1 MSFFGRKKKDKFSD
15 ENNTS
20 FTADPDYLDKAY
32 GSMGDGVLDEDENSD
47 NFADEYAF
55 SNSRDYEPGEGYEPN
70 EGREP
75 GESDER
81 LNSDN
86 DPMSGETDGSFDP
99 LEETEPFS
107 AGGAYEHEDSSAYD
121 GYSNAGSAADM
132 EYEVDSDAYGRGYEI
147 DAADK
152 FGDIEPGADE
162 TGYFGDFEY
171 AANDN
176 AHYNAKTSSQDSDEY
191 AEYAS
196 ANNAD
201 GGETGGVYDSG
212 DTEDMDSENIN
223 RRLER
228 IRESE
233 ADSLLDGYQTE
244 FNESDGAEDDRP
256 DGGLSEDV
264 WSDGSGG
271 VYDEYDTDG
280 AEAEDDT
287 NDDIYAAYA
296 PKSVKVDRV
305 ETSYYDLDSFG
316 KEEKP
321 PKKSRFKNFFKKYK
335 KWMIGAGA
343 AVLVVAIVV
352 CSVSYISYRADPLRG
367 YTQITVTNG
376 NVIKTMSCTG
386 SVEPFARYEIKSTVS
401 GSITESPLNAGDTVR
416 AGELVYKVDDTNAQL
431 AVQQAENAVER
442 AQAATQSASSS
453 SSDSVRIYANA
464 TGTISNLNI
473 QSGSR
478 LSGGQIATITQA
490 DGNEVALTPNI
501 TGTVSSVSVR
511 EGSRVTSGQLIATV
525 TTDSTG
531 PSREELELDEQGAQ
545 IALEAAQQE
554 LAKYRIASPVDGT
567 ILVKNAKVGDVAS
580 ADSGEP
586 MMVIAD
592 MSRMK
597 FSVEID
603 EMDIWEIEQG
613 QLVVITAA
621 ALPGQTFMGEITNV
635 GGEGNVKGNGIT
647 TYNVEITIN
656 DPGKLRSGMNI
667 DARIVLDSASNALT
681 LPDNAL
687 YEADGTNALV
697 IARIAGGADEERVV
711 DGSEYPGI
719 FVPDGYQLVQIEYG
733 VSDGVNVEIVSG
745 LRAGDEVLYIK
756 DENSPESASGGFN
769 ANSVS
774 LPTPTAGSNSSSD
787 DDRLSGADPDII
799 IRSDDESGSAL
810 DALPDTSGSGADGF
824 GLHSTDRYATMEQ

>member
-1 MSFFGRKKKDKFSD
+1 MSFFGRKKKDRVSE
-15 ENNTS
+15 ENNAS

-32 GSMGDGVLDEDENSD
+32 GSMGDGVLDEDEN
-47 NFADEYAF
+47 
-55 SNSRDYEPGEGYEPN
+55 G
-70 EGREP
+70 
-75 GESDER
+75 
-81 LNSDN
+81 L
-86 DPMSGETDGSFDP
+86 T
-99 LEETEPFS
+99 
-107 AGGAYEHEDSSAYD
+107 
-121 GYSNAGSAADM
+121 
-132 EYEVDSDAYGRGYEI
+132 
-147 DAADK
+147 
-152 FGDIEPGADE
+152 DIEPDGNE
-162 TGYFGDFEY
+162 TGYFGDSEY
-171 AANDN
+171 AGYPDDPEYGDN
-176 AHYNAKTSSQDSDEY
+176 AYGDNVYDDSAYDDSAYGDNAYGDNVYNEETSSQNLGGDGG
-191 AEYAS
+191 YAS
-196 ANNAD
+196 AEDEGALD
-201 GGETGGVYDSG
+201 PAQDEGGYETRGLYGSG

-244 FNESDGAEDDRP
+244 FGESGGAEDERP

-264 WSDGSGG
+264 WGDGSGD

-280 AEAEDDT
+280 AETENDT
-287 NDDIYAAYA
+287 NEDIYAAYA

-316 KEEKP
+316 EEERP

-367 YTQITVTNG
+367 YTQITVANG

-386 SVEPFARYEIKSTVS
+386 SVEPVARYEIKSTVS

-464 TGTISNLNI
+464 TGTISDLNI

-511 EGSRVTSGQLIATV
+511 EGSRVTSGQLVATV

-554 LAKYRIASPVDGT
+554 LTKYRIASPVDGT

-580 ADSGEP
+580 ADSQEP

-647 TYNVEITIN
+647 TYNVEVTIN

-667 DARIVLDSASNALT
+667 DARIVLDSASNALI

-719 FVPDGYQLVQIEYG
+719 FVPDGYQLVRIEYG
-733 VSDGVNVEIVSG
+733 VSDGINVEIVSG
-745 LRAGDEVLYIK
+745 LRAGDEVLYIR
-756 DENSPESASGGFN
+756 DENSPESASDGFN

-774 LPTPTAGSNSSSD
+774 LPTPTAGADGSAD
-787 DDRLSGADPDII
+787 DNTLSGGGSDII
-799 IRSDDESGSAL
+799 LPSGGESDPAL
-810 DALPDTSGSGADGF
+810 DALPDTRSSGDESDVSGNGSDTSSGDF
-824 GLHSTDRYATMEQ
+824 GLRSTDRYATMEQ

>member
-1 MSFFGRKKKDKFSD
+1 MIPVLFKANAVDFS
-15 ENNTS
+15 T
-20 FTADPDYLDKAY
+20 Y
-32 GSMGDGVLDEDENSD
+32 GIGVL
-47 NFADEYAF
+47 ADCISCEVT
-55 SNSRDYEPGEGYEPN
+55 E
-70 EGREP
+70 
-75 GESDER
+75 ER
-81 LNSDN
+81 N
-86 DPMSGETDGSFDP
+86 
-99 LEETEPFS
+99 
-107 AGGAYEHEDSSAYD
+107 GAYELVLQYPVTGRNYGELSSERIIKAKPNDTADDQAFRIYRITTPIDGVVTVYAQHISYD
-121 GYSNAGSAADM
+121 LSNIAALTWSSESISPALAMQRVFQNTATAHSFTCQTDYSEAKPFSVAKPQSVRACLGGVAGSFLDLWGG
-132 EYEVDSDAYGRGYEI
+132 EYEWDNFHVIHHQGRGQHTGVVIEYGKNLTELEHDSDITEVYT
-147 DAADK
+147 DLL
-152 FGDIEPGADE
+152 P
-162 TGYFGDFEY
+162 Y
-171 AANDN
+171 AVI
-176 AHYNAKTSSQDSDEY
+176 S
-191 AEYAS
+191 
-196 ANNAD
+196 
-201 GGETGGVYDSG
+201 
-212 DTEDMDSENIN
+212 
-223 RRLER
+223 
-228 IRESE
+228 
-233 ADSLLDGYQTE
+233 
-244 FNESDGAEDDRP
+244 AEDGSETVVTLTEVLLPIADTT
-256 DGGLSEDV
+256 LSQRKTLIRDF
-264 WSDGSGG
+264 
-271 VYDEYDTDG
+271 T
-280 AEAEDDT
+280 
-287 NDDIYAAYA
+287 
-296 PKSVKVDRV
+296 
-305 ETSYYDLDSFG
+305 DSFG
-316 KEEKP
+316 EEERP

-367 YTQITVTNG
+367 YTQITVANG

-386 SVEPFARYEIKSTVS
+386 SVEPVARYEIKSTVS

-464 TGTISNLNI
+464 TGTISDLNI

-511 EGSRVTSGQLIATV
+511 EGSRVTSGQLVATV

-554 LAKYRIASPVDGT
+554 LTKYRIASPVDGT

-580 ADSGEP
+580 ADSQDP

-647 TYNVEITIN
+647 TYNVEVTIN

-697 IARIAGGADEERVV
+697 IARVAGGADEELVV
-711 DGSEYPGI
+711 DSSEYPGI
-719 FVPDGYQLVQIEYG
+719 FVPDGYQLVRIEYG
-733 VSDGVNVEIVSG
+733 VSDGINVEIVSG
-745 LRAGDEVLYIK
+745 LRAGDEVLYIR
-756 DENSPESASGGFN
+756 DENSPESASDGFN

-774 LPTPTAGSNSSSD
+774 LPTPTAGADGSADENS
-787 DDRLSGADPDII
+787 LSGGGSDII
-799 IRSDDESGSAL
+799 LPSGGESDPAL
-810 DALPDTSGSGADGF
+810 DALPDTRGSGDESDVSGNESDTSSGDF
-824 GLHSTDRYATMEQ
+824 GLRSTDRYATMEQ

>member
-1 MSFFGRKKKDKFSD
+1 MSFFGRKKKDRVSE
-15 ENNTS
+15 ENNAS

-32 GSMGDGVLDEDENSD
+32 GSMGDGVLDEDEN
-47 NFADEYAF
+47 
-55 SNSRDYEPGEGYEPN
+55 G
-70 EGREP
+70 
-75 GESDER
+75 
-81 LNSDN
+81 L
-86 DPMSGETDGSFDP
+86 T
-99 LEETEPFS
+99 
-107 AGGAYEHEDSSAYD
+107 
-121 GYSNAGSAADM
+121 
-132 EYEVDSDAYGRGYEI
+132 
-147 DAADK
+147 
-152 FGDIEPGADE
+152 DIEPDGNE
-162 TGYFGDFEY
+162 TGYFGDSEY
-171 AANDN
+171 AGYPDDPEYGDN
-176 AHYNAKTSSQDSDEY
+176 AYGDNVYDDSAYDDSAYGDNAYGDNVYNEETSSQNLGGDGG
-191 AEYAS
+191 YAS
-196 ANNAD
+196 AEDEGALD
-201 GGETGGVYDSG
+201 PAQDEGGYETRGLYGSG

-244 FNESDGAEDDRP
+244 FGESGGAEDERP

-264 WSDGSGG
+264 WGDGSGG

-280 AEAEDDT
+280 AETENDT
-287 NDDIYAAYA
+287 NEDIYAAYA

-316 KEEKP
+316 EEERP

-367 YTQITVTNG
+367 YTQITVANG

-386 SVEPFARYEIKSTVS
+386 SVEPVARYEIKSTVS

-464 TGTISNLNI
+464 TGTISDLNI

-511 EGSRVTSGQLIATV
+511 EGSRVTSGQLVATV

-554 LAKYRIASPVDGT
+554 LTKYRIASPVDGI

-580 ADSGEP
+580 ADSQEP

-647 TYNVEITIN
+647 TYNVEVTIN

-697 IARIAGGADEERVV
+697 IARVAGGADEELVV
-711 DGSEYPGI
+711 DSSEYPGI
-719 FVPDGYQLVQIEYG
+719 FVPDGYQLVRIEYG
-733 VSDGVNVEIVSG
+733 VSDGINVEIVSG
-745 LRAGDEVLYIK
+745 LRAGDEVLYIR
-756 DENSPESASGGFN
+756 DENSPESASDGFN

-774 LPTPTAGSNSSSD
+774 LPTPTAGADGSADENS
-787 DDRLSGADPDII
+787 LSGGGSDII
-799 IRSDDESGSAL
+799 LPSGGESDPAL
-810 DALPDTSGSGADGF
+810 DALPDTRGSGDESDVSGNESDTSIGDF
-824 GLHSTDRYATMEQ
+824 GLRSTDRYATMEQ

>member
-1 MSFFGRKKKDKFSD
+1 MSFFGRKKKDRVSE
-15 ENNTS
+15 ENNAS

-32 GSMGDGVLDEDENSD
+32 GSMGDGVLDEDEN
-47 NFADEYAF
+47 
-55 SNSRDYEPGEGYEPN
+55 G
-70 EGREP
+70 
-75 GESDER
+75 
-81 LNSDN
+81 L
-86 DPMSGETDGSFDP
+86 T
-99 LEETEPFS
+99 
-107 AGGAYEHEDSSAYD
+107 
-121 GYSNAGSAADM
+121 
-132 EYEVDSDAYGRGYEI
+132 
-147 DAADK
+147 
-152 FGDIEPGADE
+152 DIEPDGNE
-162 TGYFGDFEY
+162 TGYFGDSEY
-171 AANDN
+171 GGYPDDPEYGDN
-176 AHYNAKTSSQDSDEY
+176 AYDDNVYDDTAYDDDAYGDSAYDDNVYDDDAYDDSAYDDDAYGDTAYDDSVYNEETSSQNLGGDGG
-191 AEYAS
+191 YAS
-196 ANNAD
+196 AEDEGASEPAQD
-201 GGETGGVYDSG
+201 EGGYETRGLYESG

-244 FNESDGAEDDRP
+244 FGESGGAEDERP
-256 DGGLSEDV
+256 GGGSSEDV
-264 WSDGSGG
+264 WGGGSGG
-271 VYDEYDTDG
+271 VYDEYDTGGAETDDG
-280 AEAEDDT
+280 ANEDGA
-287 NDDIYAAYA
+287 NEDIYAAYA

-316 KEEKP
+316 EEERP

-367 YTQITVTNG
+367 YTQITVANG

-386 SVEPFARYEIKSTVS
+386 SVEPVARYEIKSTVS

-511 EGSRVTSGQLIATV
+511 EGSRVTSGQLVATV

-554 LAKYRIASPVDGT
+554 LTKYRIASPVDGT

-580 ADSGEP
+580 ADSQEP

-647 TYNVEITIN
+647 TYNVEVTIN

-697 IARIAGGADEERVV
+697 IARIAGGADEELVV

-719 FVPDGYQLVQIEYG
+719 FVPDGYQLVRIEYG
-733 VSDGVNVEIVSG
+733 VSDGINVEIVSG
-745 LRAGDEVLYIK
+745 LRAGDEVLYIR
-756 DENSPESASGGFN
+756 DENSPESASDGFN

-774 LPTPTAGSNSSSD
+774 LPTPTAGADGSAD
-787 DDRLSGADPDII
+787 DNTLSGGGSDII
-799 IRSDDESGSAL
+799 LPSGGESDPAL
-810 DALPDTSGSGADGF
+810 DALPDTRSSGDESDVSGNGSDTSSGDF
-824 GLHSTDRYATMEQ
+824 GLRSTDRYATMEQ